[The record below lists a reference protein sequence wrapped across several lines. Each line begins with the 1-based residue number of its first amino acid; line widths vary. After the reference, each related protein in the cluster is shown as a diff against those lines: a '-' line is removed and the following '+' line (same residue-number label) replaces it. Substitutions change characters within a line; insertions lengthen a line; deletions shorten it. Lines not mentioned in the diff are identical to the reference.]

1 VSSRKRYAA
10 ALIAAVLSGVAGLAT
25 LIEPQWLELL
35 SGASP
40 DGGDGRR
47 ESIVAVAVS
56 LGACALFG
64 LLAWRERRREAAIR
78 AVIVKDLV

>member
-1 VSSRKRYAA
+1 MSSRKRYAA

-47 ESIVAVAVS
+47 EIIVAVS